1 MTVRNGSKV
10 ESIERSEALNP
21 DLARLLK
28 LVHLDRTWERG
39 EGVWLFDRDGR
50 KFLDF
55 YSQFGAL
62 ALGHN
67 APVVVDAVRDAIAEG
82 RPAMVQP
89 YRAPYAVALARE
101 LVRLAPQGLDRCV
114 FTTSGAETVEA
125 AIKLVRV
132 RTGRRFIVSCE
143 GAFHGK
149 TMGAMAVS
157 GRSVQQELFGPL
169 SPYFARV
176 PYGDSAALEEFLEKN
191 GSDVAAVMLEP
202 VQGEGGVHSPPA
214 GYLPAVRE
222 LCTRHGA
229 AMVLDEI
236 QTGLG
241 RTGRLFACEEED
253 VNPDLLLL
261 AKALG
266 GGFFPLGACLVSDE
280 FWDPRFALNHSSTF
294 ANNNIACRVGLEV
307 LKTVSKDGFCD
318 AVRTK
323 GDILLAG
330 LADLAERYPGVVAEV
345 RGRGLLTAIELRRP
359 RHDAGML
366 LSYLFY
372 QNVFA
377 YGFAA
382 TLAELESVLVLPT
395 LGESNV
401 IRLAPPLIVEDEHIQ
416 KVLSG
421 LDAILDIFARGAS
434 DKVARVVGD
443 LSGPPKGADAAP
455 QRGRPHVTFPR
466 KPRTSSVEPS
476 FAFLV
481 HFTSREDIITTDPR
495 IAGLPAHEFERYCR
509 YLSGLPFGVI
519 AESPV
524 IRSTQ
529 GTGAKGWVIGIGLLP
544 EDMVKRGRRWVSS
557 EIARGVD
564 IANDLGAKVVG
575 LGAFTSI
582 YSHQGMDVVGRG
594 PAITTGNALS
604 AVMSF
609 RAVKRVLERRGQT
622 LAEADVGVVGAM
634 GSVGTICA
642 ALLARDR
649 PRSIT
654 LVGNA
659 RSNRRPLNELGHYLE
674 ALGQRPVTVTTD
686 LSQLHRCSV
695 VVSAT
700 SSTRAVLDAVP
711 FERGT
716 IICDVARPR
725 DAGMFLRNRSDITVI
740 DGGLV
745 SLPDPTVC
753 LGAGNLQ
760 GLPPGIQLACCSE
773 TILLAMAGVSEDVC
787 VGRKFDLDQIDRV
800 SALAD
805 AHGFSLW
812 EPPMD
817 ALDSYPDQPPSKLA
831 MAGGGLR
838 G

>member
-1 MTVRNGSKV
+1 MTGRSNVDRF
-10 ESIERSEALNP
+10 ECSEALNP
-21 DLARLLK
+21 DLARLLE
-28 LVHLDRTWERG
+28 LVHLDRTWKRG
-39 EGVWLFDRDGR
+39 DGVWLYDSDGR

-55 YSQFGAL
+55 YSQYGAV

-67 APVVVDAVRDAIAEG
+67 APEVVRAVSDAIAEG
-82 RPAMVQP
+82 CPAMVQP

-101 LVRLAPQGLDRCV
+101 LVRLAPEGLDRCV

-125 AIKLVRV
+125 AIKLVRA

-149 TMGAMAVS
+149 TMGAMAAS
-157 GRSVQQELFGPL
+157 GRSVQQELYGPL
-169 SPYFARV
+169 SPYFARI
-176 PYGDSAALEEFLEKN
+176 PYGDCAALEEFLEEN

-253 VNPDLLLL
+253 VDPDLLLL

-266 GGFFPLGACLVSDE
+266 GGLFPLGACLVSDE
-280 FWDPRFALNHSSTF
+280 FWDPRFALSHSSTF

-307 LKTVSKDGFCD
+307 LKTVSQEGFCD
-318 AVRTK
+318 AVRAK
-323 GDILLAG
+323 GDRLLAG
-330 LADLAERYPGVVAEV
+330 LTELAERHPGVVADV
-345 RGRGLLTAIELRRP
+345 RGCGLLTAIELRRP

-366 LSYLFY
+366 LSYLFH
-372 QNVFA
+372 QNVYA

-382 TLAELESVLVLPT
+382 TFAELESVLVLPT
-395 LGESNV
+395 LGAANV
-401 IRLAPPLIVEDEHIQ
+401 IRLAPPLIVEDDNIQ
-416 KVLSG
+416 KALSG
-421 LDAILDIFARGAS
+421 LDAVLDIFARGAS
-434 DKVARVVGD
+434 DKVARVVGN
-443 LSGPPKGADAAP
+443 LSGSPREEDVARPLSRP
-455 QRGRPHVTFPR
+455 QVNFPR
-466 KPRTSSVEPS
+466 TPRPSGVVPS

-481 HFTSREDIITTDPR
+481 HFTAREDVITTDPR
-495 IAGLPAHEFERYCR
+495 IAALPADEFERYCR
-509 YLSGLPFGVI
+509 YLGELPFGVM
-519 AESPV
+519 AEIPV
-524 IRSTQ
+524 IRSAL
-529 GTGAKGWVIGIGLLP
+529 GACAKGWIIGIGLLP
-544 EDMVKRGRRWVSS
+544 EEMAKLGRRYVSS

-564 IANDLGAKVVG
+564 LASDLGATVVG

-604 AVMSF
+604 AVMAF
-609 RAVKRVLERRGQT
+609 RAVMRVLDRRGLT
-622 LAEADVGVVGAM
+622 LADADVGVVGAM
-634 GSVGTICA
+634 GSVGNLCA
-642 ALLARDR
+642 ALLAREG

-659 RSNRRPLNELGHYLE
+659 RSNRRPLKQLRDYLE
-674 ALGQRPVTVTTD
+674 ALGRRPVTVATD
-686 LSQLHRCSV
+686 LTQLRLCSV
-695 VVSAT
+695 VLSAT
-700 SSTRAVLDAVP
+700 SSAQPVLDVVP
-711 FERGT
+711 FEYGT
-716 IICDVARPR
+716 IICDVARPP
-725 DAGMFLRNRSDITVI
+725 DAGARLRNRSDITVI

-760 GLPPGIQLACCSE
+760 GFPPGVQLACCSE
-773 TILLAMAGVSEDVC
+773 TILLAMAGVSEDIC
-787 VGRKFDLDQIDRV
+787 VGRNFDLDQLDRV

-805 AHGFSLW
+805 AHGFGLA

-817 ALDSYPDQPPSKLA
+817 ALDLVPYSPQSKLA
-831 MAGGGLR
+831 LAGLGLS